1 MVMNITA
8 GGFVDD
14 EAKPLALRTD
24 DLGLVPNADVPRG
37 VAFLL
42 PPTEFGPAT
51 TATLDDAWGDLV
63 QIVSRN

>member
-1 MVMNITA
+1 MNITA

-24 DLGLVPNADVPRG
+24 DL
-37 VAFLL
+37 
-42 PPTEFGPAT
+42 
-51 TATLDDAWGDLV
+51 V